1 MTTLRTSVQDYL
13 TMRRGLGFKLRDA
26 GVGLLDFVAFMERRR
41 APRITTDVALEWATK
56 SKSAQPAAWARR
68 LSFVRGFA
76 HYRSA
81 FDPRTQIPP
90 ASLLPYRPQRARPHI
105 YTEQEIERLLTAA
118 RSLPPA
124 DGLRGWTYYALLG
137 LLSVSGLRISEALNL
152 RLTDLDLRESVLT
165 IENTKFGK
173 SRLVPL
179 HPSTLNVLS
188 DYLRRR
194 DRFFAR
200 RPASHLFVSST
211 GNRLDLGAVHRTF
224 YALSRQIG
232 LRGPSAS
239 HGPRLHD
246 FRHRFAVQT
255 LLNWYR
261 GGQEIQTR
269 LPILSTYLGHVRVSD
284 TYWYLS
290 AHPEL
295 LGQAVDRL
303 ERYWEGTS

>member
-179 HPSTLNVLS
+179 HPCTLNVLS

>member
-284 TYWYLS
+284 TVARQS
-290 AHPEL
+290 
-295 LGQAVDRL
+295 G
-303 ERYWEGTS
+303 

>member
-13 TMRRGLGFKLRDA
+13 TMRRGLGFKLHDA

-41 APRITTDVALEWATK
+41 AARITMDLALEWATK
-56 SKSAQPAAWARR
+56 SKAAQPAAWARR

-76 HYRSA
+76 RYRSA
-81 FDPRTQIPP
+81 IDPRTQIPP
-90 ASLLPYRPQRARPHI
+90 ASLLPYRPQRARPYI

-118 RSLPPA
+118 RSLRPVS
-124 DGLRGWTYYALLG
+124 GLRGWTYYALFG

-152 RLTDLDLRESVLT
+152 KLTDLDLRES
-165 IENTKFGK
+165 
-173 SRLVPL
+173 L
-179 HPSTLNVLS
+179 HASTLNVLS

-194 DRFFAR
+194 KRFLAG

-261 GGQEIQTR
+261 GRQEIETR
-269 LPILSTYLGHVRVSD
+269 LPILSTYLGHVHVSD

-295 LGQAVDRL
+295 LGQAVNRL
-303 ERYWEGTS
+303 ERYWEGAS

>member
-13 TMRRGLGFKLRDA
+13 TMRRGLGFKLHDA

-41 APRITTDVALEWATK
+41 AARITMDLALEWATK

-76 HYRSA
+76 RYRSA

-90 ASLLPYRPQRARPHI
+90 ASLLPYRPQRARPYI

-118 RSLPPA
+118 RSLRPVS
-124 DGLRGWTYYALLG
+124 GLRGWTYYALFG

-152 RLTDLDLRESVLT
+152 KLTDLDLRESVLT

-179 HPSTLNVLS
+179 HASTLNVLS

-194 DRFFAR
+194 KRFLAG

-261 GGQEIQTR
+261 GRQEIETR
-269 LPILSTYLGHVRVSD
+269 LPILSTYLGHVHVSD

-295 LGQAVDRL
+295 LGQAVNRL
-303 ERYWEGTS
+303 ERYWEGAS